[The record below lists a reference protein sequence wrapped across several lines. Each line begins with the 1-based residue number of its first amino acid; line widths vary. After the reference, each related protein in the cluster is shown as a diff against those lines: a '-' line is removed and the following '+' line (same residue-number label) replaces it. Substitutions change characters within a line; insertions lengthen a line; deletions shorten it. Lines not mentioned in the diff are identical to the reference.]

1 MYASAFE
8 ERILVNDQLLE
19 IWRRHDAIRDGA
31 NGDLLQSAELPE
43 MAPLYAGADALK
55 KLSRPIRT
63 GLAEKGI
70 ERLYV
75 HQDQAI
81 TSALAGEN
89 VVLQAPT
96 ASGKTLAFQVPMLQE
111 LVRNPHGHALM
122 ICPTKALA
130 YDQRDQL
137 RSLAEGLPGR
147 KIESWWYDGD
157 TPTTERNALRRKPPP
172 VLITNPDMLHSSFLG
187 HAEQWT
193 KFLSSLRW
201 VIIDEMHEYRGY
213 FGSNVAM
220 ILRRFIYHLSKLGA
234 SPQFFLCSA
243 TCANAA
249 EHAHNLTGLDFAE
262 INASNS
268 MRPKRAFHFVQP
280 DIPDFQHWEILQLRA
295 VNAGLACVE
304 AGKSVLVFC
313 PTRNFAESCHRTA
326 RRQIEQR
333 EANGETA
340 PKLDA
345 VKVYRAG
352 LATEERQSIQQGLKA
367 GEIQLVFTTNAL
379 ELGLDIGGLDGVI
392 LAGFPDSMMSAW
404 QRIGRAG
411 RNWKSDAFVLYVARN
426 NPLDQFYAQNLH
438 SFLDKPLDEL
448 VINPNNEELIE
459 RHLPCL
465 LYESGFE
472 EEGADIL
479 GEGLMAAAKAKAQAG
494 SVAKVKGYRPHFA
507 VDLRGGGTGMY
518 TVEHGTEQM
527 GTLSARQQF
536 REAYNEAIYLHGG
549 TAYRVEEV
557 AQTGTG
563 GTIRLGQADHRLVTR
578 PSIGTFIDV
587 RQLFDGR
594 RWLSDGDP
602 VDVFFGNTLVN
613 EVIHNVV
620 ETDELTGEEV
630 RRWKPEF
637 NDARFENAHAWWITQ
652 EGLDESDMEGVTAL
666 QHLMRVGALFTIPI
680 DTHDVYP
687 LADSTS
693 AYVVESYPGG
703 IGIARKMLDTWRT
716 ILAAGINLADGCQ
729 CRTGCPSCIMP
740 ARSRAELDKRQ
751 GIALGR
757 RLLAATEHAH
767 THELRNSIWEPVV
780 SRRA

>member
-1 MYASAFE
+1 MS
-8 ERILVNDQLLE
+8 DQLLE
-19 IWRRHDAIRDGA
+19 LWRRYDAIRDGVD
-31 NGDLLQSAELPE
+31 GDLLRTAELAEIEPF
-43 MAPLYAGADALK
+43 YASPDSLE
-55 KLSRPIRT
+55 KLSRPIQA

-70 ERLYV
+70 ERLYE
-75 HQDQAI
+75 HQAQAI
-81 TSALAGEN
+81 AAALAGEN

-96 ASGKTLAFQVPMLQE
+96 ASGKTLAFQIPMLQE
-111 LVRNPHGHALM
+111 LVRNPQGHALM
-122 ICPTKALA
+122 IYPTKALA

-137 RSLAEGLPGR
+137 RSLAERLPGR

-157 TPTTERNALRRKPPP
+157 TPSTERNELRRKPTP

-193 KFLSSLRW
+193 KFLRSLRW

-213 FGSNVAM
+213 FGSNVSM

-234 SPQFFLCSA
+234 SPQFFMCSA
-243 TCANAA
+243 TCANAG
-249 EHAHNLTGLDFAE
+249 EHAHNLTGLDFTE

-280 DIPDFQHWEILQLRA
+280 EIPDFQYWDILQLRA

-333 EANGETA
+333 EANGEPA
-340 PKLDA
+340 PSLDA

-352 LATEERQSIQQGLKA
+352 LATEQRQDIQRGLKN
-367 GEIQLVFTTNAL
+367 GTVQLVFTTNAL

-411 RNWKSDAFVLYVARN
+411 RNWKSDAFVLYLARN
-426 NPLDQFYAQNLH
+426 NPLDRFYAQNLQ
-438 SFLDKPLDEL
+438 SFLGKPLDEL
-448 VINPNNEELIE
+448 VINPNNEDLIE

-465 LYESGFE
+465 LYESEFDDE
-472 EEGADIL
+472 DAEIL
-479 GEGLMAAAKAKAQAG
+479 GKGLRAAAKAKAQAG
-494 SVAKVKGYRPHFA
+494 AVVKAKGYRPHFA

-518 TVEHGTEQM
+518 TIEHGSEQV

-536 REAYNEAIYLHGG
+536 REAYNDAIYLHGG

-563 GTIRLGQADHRLVTR
+563 GTIRLGQADQHLVTR
-578 PSIGTFIDV
+578 PSVGTYINV

-594 RWLSDGDP
+594 RWMADGDP

-613 EVIHNVV
+613 EVMHIVV
-620 ETDELTGEEV
+620 ETNELTGEEV

-652 EGLDESDMEGVTAL
+652 EGLDESDLDGISAL

-687 LADSTS
+687 LADRTST
-693 AYVVESYPGG
+693 YVVESYPGG

-716 ILAAGINLADGCQ
+716 ILEAGIDLAEDCR
-729 CRTGCPSCIMP
+729 CRTGCPNCIMP
-740 ARSRAELDKRQ
+740 PRSREELDKRQ

-757 RLLAATEHAH
+757 RLLAATEHPH
-767 THELRNSIWEPVV
+767 THELHNSLWEPV
-780 SRRA
+780 A